1 MDFVLAIPLMNRI
14 IVPLYYTSTFSYG
27 YDSNVLK
34 FSDEEQIDSISEP
47 WVLGDNEISSSVF
60 KLELSLIIFLI
71 YLITMKLR
79 LVLN

>member
-1 MDFVLAIPLMNRI
+1 MFKLLTLIFIIDFVLAIPLMNRI

-47 WVLGDNEISSSVF
+47 WVLGDNDISSSVF
-60 KLELSLIIFLI
+60 KLGTKLNYIP
-71 YLITMKLR
+71 YL
-79 LVLN
+79 